1 MPPFCEAWLQDIQTG
16 LVMAAD
22 SSTAPEQRISFVD
35 CLVEAFKQLLSE
47 FSRLTGH
54 SMQVAVPVTALE
66 ALVDEATGFDPA
78 LDPRLERSMQA
89 FALFVRDNVWFR
101 LSPDLRA
108 ERCWVPEGTF
118 ELA

>member
-1 MPPFCEAWLQDIQTG
+1 
-16 LVMAAD
+16 MAAD
-22 SSTAPEQRISFVD
+22 SSTAPEQPISFVD
-35 CLVEAFKQLLSE
+35 CLVEAFKQPQMLSE
-47 FSRLTGH
+47 FSRLTAH

-66 ALVDEATGFDPA
+66 AHVDEATGFDPA